1 MLDASFVRYVGSSI
15 LSHFHH
21 IQDGKHSHKAASR
34 LIL

>member
-21 IQDGKHSHKAASR
+21 IQDGKQLYENASR